1 MQHGMPHDAFRVGP
15 LPAKPTDAPVGSKAK
30 LYVMHQRALR
40 GEQLHHPA
48 DNRFCDPRLI
58 SPFLDNS
65 NHANDYDGGY
75 DNGLLVDPALDA
87 DPCACVELH
96 QSNESTPSTGM
107 EPSDARSRR

>member
-1 MQHGMPHDAFRVGP
+1 MQHEMPHDVFRVGP
-15 LPAKPTDAPVGSKAK
+15 LPAEPTDAPVGSKAK

-58 SPFLDNS
+58 SPFIDNS

-87 DPCACVELH
+87 DPCQCVELH